1 MAPSKTANMDIAL
14 GLFMPNERCPV
25 QDVPDMR
32 KPRSGLER
40 GFHCSS
46 PVGGTVMCTV
56 NAQRRRL
63 FQVSGKSA
71 SKERNVGHLQGSQ
84 SDDAAEIKHKV
95 QSNPLRN
102 ARIQST

>member
-1 MAPSKTANMDIAL
+1 
-14 GLFMPNERCPV
+14 
-25 QDVPDMR
+25 
-32 KPRSGLER
+32 
-40 GFHCSS
+40 
-46 PVGGTVMCTV
+46 
-56 NAQRRRL
+56 L